1 MSQEE
6 MKSQA
11 WVIGGGG
18 SHSAS
23 VALRQGDCSSA
34 LASAR
39 AAQQLQATAE
49 GRLLVGIAGEIAI
62 QGE

>member
-1 MSQEE
+1 MALAAH
-6 MKSQA
+6 A
-11 WVIGGGG
+11 WRLRE
-18 SHSAS
+18 AARQ
-23 VALRQGDCSSA
+23 ALRQGDCSSA